1 VKILVGA
8 EYRKSVEFSR
18 AMYAAEEIL
27 PITEVAEA
35 MEFVDNI
42 QDNIIHSALD
52 LGDLKLAQEMQ
63 KDLQQ
68 AEEYLAAVVQNLN
81 NKIG

>member
-18 AMYAAEEIL
+18 VMYAAEEIL

-42 QDNIIHSALD
+42 QDNIHSALD
-52 LGDLKLAQEMQ
+52 LGDVKLAQKMQ
-63 KDLQQ
+63 KDLKQ
-68 AEEYLAAVVQNLN
+68 AEEYLAAAAQNLN

>member
-1 VKILVGA
+1 
-8 EYRKSVEFSR
+8 
-18 AMYAAEEIL
+18 MYAADEIL

-42 QDNIIHSALD
+42 QNNIIHSALD

-63 KDLQQ
+63 KGLQQ
-68 AEEYLAAVVQNLN
+68 AEEYLAAAVQNLN